1 MNRVSMIL
9 LLLGVIAFIV
19 VLVSSIVRNRK
30 RDSSADL
37 AHTERATHQ
46 LYEREDAAEHARED
60 RVER

>member
-1 MNRVSMIL
+1 VNRVSMIL

-30 RDSSADL
+30 RDTPADM
-37 AHTERATHQ
+37 ARTERGTHQ